1 MAMKK
6 NHSRDAFVGLVLAI
20 LIASIL
26 WYLMV
31 LAFSTLID
39 DILSALS

>member
-1 MAMKK
+1 MKK
-6 NHSRDAFVGLVLAI
+6 NHNRDAFVGLVLAI
-20 LIASIL
+20 LIAIIL
-26 WYLMV
+26 WNLMA